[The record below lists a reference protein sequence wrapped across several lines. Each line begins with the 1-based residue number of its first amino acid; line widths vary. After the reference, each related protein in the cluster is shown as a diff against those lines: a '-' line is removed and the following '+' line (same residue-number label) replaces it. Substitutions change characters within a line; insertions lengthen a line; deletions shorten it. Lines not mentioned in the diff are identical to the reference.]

1 MAVNWTYGIFW
12 QLSSA
17 PSGELMLGWGDGYFK
32 GPKESE
38 ISEMKHMDQEGRE
51 EDQQLRRKVLK
62 ELQALVSNSED
73 DISDYVTDTEWF
85 YLVSMSHSFAQ
96 GVGTPGQA
104 LASGNPVWLIEANK
118 APDHVCTRAHLAK
131 MAGIQTILCVPTKNG
146 VVELGSTDLIRQ
158 NWEVVQKIKN
168 AFEEPPP
175 LWGSTRFETMPHSL
189 LLDSEATFLPPTPSI
204 MSLATTSALNSNS
217 NVASRGLG
225 LGTDHEAHFSGRN
238 VSVDKMG
245 SSMAST
251 SFDNLEFMWTPSG
264 SDMHLN
270 DVVSVETVE
279 KDQGQSGL
287 YYSLGRPT
295 IQEEKHLTSATS
307 LLSRT
312 RVPEGK
318 QTNILQDVTRPTFE
332 EQRSP
337 SLAYGKLQSIHTYP
351 QKSGIGEV
359 SQVSN
364 AQEPRH
370 VMRLKLP
377 EQEEKVHVLGT
388 NGGGDTKL
396 VAEKPRPAYKP
407 LQNHQSVASGPPI
420 STTGRSSF
428 DQSEIDCQESE
439 AEVSFKDTSVV
450 DFSLNVDPKP
460 PRKRG
465 RKPAND
471 REEPLTHVQAERQ
484 RREKLNQRFYALRAV
499 VPNVSKMDKASLL
512 GDAIAYINELQS
524 KLQEAETQIKDLKTH
539 VCASSDKRQDSF
551 AVGRGSSDNS
561 AKKGLNPRPQG
572 SGNST
577 SVLGESM
584 GEKKPTIAVHILGQE
599 AMIRVNC
606 MRDSYAS
613 MHMMMALQELQL
625 EIRHSNTS
633 TTQDMVLHIFIVKM
647 EPPETYTQEQ
657 LCAILESS
665 CQPTSGTRKQEESCL
680 PAGNLGA
687 SRKSQ

>member
-1 MAVNWTYGIFW
+1 
-12 QLSSA
+12 
-17 PSGELMLGWGDGYFK
+17 
-32 GPKESE
+32 
-38 ISEMKHMDQEGRE
+38 
-51 EDQQLRRKVLK
+51 
-62 ELQALVSNSED
+62 
-73 DISDYVTDTEWF
+73 
-85 YLVSMSHSFAQ
+85 
-96 GVGTPGQA
+96 
-104 LASGNPVWLIEANK
+104 
-118 APDHVCTRAHLAK
+118 
-131 MAGIQTILCVPTKNG
+131 
-146 VVELGSTDLIRQ
+146 
-158 NWEVVQKIKN
+158 
-168 AFEEPPP
+168 
-175 LWGSTRFETMPHSL
+175 
-189 LLDSEATFLPPTPSI
+189 
-204 MSLATTSALNSNS
+204 MSLATTSALNSNP

-225 LGTDHEAHFSGRN
+225 LGTDHEAHFLGRN

-251 SFDNLEFMWTPSG
+251 SFDNLEFMWPPSG

-287 YYSLGRPT
+287 YYPLGRPT

-312 RVPEGK
+312 RVSEAK

-332 EQRSP
+332 EQRPS

-370 VMRLKLP
+370 AMGLKLP
-377 EQEEKVHVLGT
+377 EQEEKVHILGV
-388 NGGGDTKL
+388 NGRGDTKL
-396 VAEKPRPAYKP
+396 VAEKPRTAYKP

-428 DQSEIDCQESE
+428 DQSEHDCQESE

-499 VPNVSKMDKASLL
+499 VPNVSKVLKSL
-512 GDAIAYINELQS
+512 
-524 KLQEAETQIKDLKTH
+524 
-539 VCASSDKRQDSF
+539 
-551 AVGRGSSDNS
+551 
-561 AKKGLNPRPQG
+561 
-572 SGNST
+572 
-577 SVLGESM
+577 
-584 GEKKPTIAVHILGQE
+584 
-599 AMIRVNC
+599 
-606 MRDSYAS
+606 
-613 MHMMMALQELQL
+613 
-625 EIRHSNTS
+625 HSNPFAH
-633 TTQDMVLHIFIVKM
+633 M
-647 EPPETYTQEQ
+647 
-657 LCAILESS
+657 
-665 CQPTSGTRKQEESCL
+665 
-680 PAGNLGA
+680 GNLWGY
-687 SRKSQ
+687 SLHGLS